1 MGSLLAQTEPTE
13 AYQYRVNLNDVQE
26 DQLKVELTVP
36 TSITDKDLTFQFP
49 KIIPGTYEISDYGQ
63 FVSSLKAYDKR
74 GREFPVQRIDQNTW
88 KIDGKKITKI
98 TYLIQDSWD
107 ADLRTPVFE
116 PGGSN
121 FEALKNYVLSAN
133 ACFGFFENKEKLP
146 YVVTFDRP
154 SNFYATTSL
163 KRVGGDFDTDI
174 FKAQDYHELVDAPV
188 MYCPPDTVNFKLG
201 YGDIQI
207 SVYSPNGK
215 VTAKDLEKD
224 VRPML
229 EAQNQYLGNILPV
242 DRYSF
247 IVYLSPNGYQT
258 GKVGALEHARSS
270 LFCLLEE
277 KPEKISKMVVDI
289 ASHEFFHMVTPQYI
303 HSEEIHNFDFVNPQ
317 MSKHLWLYEGVVEYM
332 AKHMQ
337 AKYDILSDDGYM
349 VTIRNQVRNST
360 RYKQGIS
367 LTEMSENILMDP
379 YAKQYQNI
387 YYKGAVIAMCLD
399 LELLRLSKG
408 KYDIQMLLRD
418 LSGFYGQD
426 TPFKDDELFDKIIEI
441 TGYRQLR
448 TFFDKYIEGTELPDY
463 NQFVKPF
470 GLAYYPEAE
479 VDEISALGGIE
490 NGVVSTDTLG
500 RFYISNAKKLD
511 EFGKDYIG
519 LQQGDIIL
527 EWDGRPFRT
536 KTASSILISYLN
548 NVKAGD
554 LLKIALLRKNEAGQE
569 ERIDKEITV
578 VTIPTKKRHVF
589 KILPNP
595 TEQQLAM
602 RKRWLEKHWYHT
614 VKKRRSWGAALFLG
628 SCSPKKRSPARRA
641 PKRELQ
647 TQTDENSRCLWDGL
661 QTQLSQ
667 STYQSQ
673 VNP

>member
-1 MGSLLAQTEPTE
+1 MKSSFVFLLFLCMGPLALWAQPEPNE
-13 AYQYRVNLNDVQE
+13 AYQYRINLNDVQE

-63 FVSSLKAYDKR
+63 FVSSLKAFDRK
-74 GREFPVQRIDQNTW
+74 GREFPVERIDQNTW
-88 KIDGKKITKI
+88 KIDGKKISKI
-98 TYLIQDSWD
+98 TYLIQDTWD
-107 ADLRTPVFE
+107 ADLREPVFE
-116 PGGSN
+116 PSGTN

-133 ACFGFFENKEKLP
+133 ACFGFFEDKEKLP

-174 FKAQDYHELVDAPV
+174 FKAQDYHELVDAPI

-207 SVYSPNGK
+207 SVYSPNGI
-215 VTAKDLEKD
+215 VTAKDLAKD

-247 IVYLSPNGYQT
+247 IVYLSPNGYASGT
-258 GKVGALEHARSS
+258 VGALEHARSS

-277 KPEKISKMVVDI
+277 KPDKISKMVVNI
-289 ASHEFFHMVTPQYI
+289 ASHEFFHMVTPLYI
-303 HSEEIHNFDFVNPQ
+303 HSEEIHNFDFVEPE

-337 AKYDILSDDGYM
+337 AKYDLISNEEYLNVICD
-349 VTIRNQVRNST
+349 QVRTST

-367 LTEMSENILMDP
+367 LTEMSANCLVEP
-379 YAKQYQNI
+379 YSKQYQNI
-387 YYKGAVIAMCLD
+387 YQKGAIVAMCLD

-441 TGYRQLR
+441 TGYKQLGN
-448 TFFDKYIEGTELPDY
+448 FFESYIEGIEQIDY
-463 NQFVKPF
+463 NKFVNPF
-470 GLAYYPEAE
+470 GIVYYPEAE
-479 VDEISALGGIE
+479 VDEISPLGGIE
-490 NGVVSTDTLG
+490 NGVVKLDTLS

-511 EFGKDYIG
+511 AFGTDYMD
-519 LQQGDIIL
+519 LRQNDVIL
-527 EWDGRPFRT
+527 EWDGRPF
-536 KTASSILISYLN
+536 KANTASSILFSYLN
-548 NVKAGD
+548 SVKEGD
-554 LLKIALLRKNEAGQE
+554 VLKLTLMRKNEAGE
-569 ERIDKEITV
+569 EQRIEKEIEV
-578 VTIPTKKRHVF
+578 VKIPTKKRHVF
-589 KILPNP
+589 KKSPNA
-595 TEQQLAM
+595 TEEQVAM
-602 RKRWLEKHWYHT
+602 RKRWLDHE
-614 VKKRRSWGAALFLG
+614 
-628 SCSPKKRSPARRA
+628 
-641 PKRELQ
+641 
-647 TQTDENSRCLWDGL
+647 
-661 QTQLSQ
+661 
-667 STYQSQ
+667 
-673 VNP
+673 